1 MIPLY
6 NYTVAVIGFVNTAL
20 SITEDGGDLEFEIA
34 VRQGTLRFDVLVDF
48 ATTNDTALG
57 ISQYNYTFIIIPFTI
72 ATSKLNNTFL
82 LICSWR
88 RL

>member
-34 VRQGTLRFDVLVDF
+34 VRHGTLHFDVLMDF
-48 ATTNDTALG
+48 ATINDTALG
-57 ISQYNYTFIIIPFTI
+57 ISCYIYNNSLHNCNFQV
-72 ATSKLNNTFL
+72 K
-82 LICSWR
+82 
-88 RL
+88 